1 MCYLDI
7 RPSGIFRSV
16 DWYLV
21 TDVSGILPIFKRQQ
35 RSDML
40 PWNVGSKLP
49 MYAEEKSQKSQDL
62 IYTAAEAGT
71 RIVRSLLFSI
81 EDSVFCATFVD

>member
-1 MCYLDI
+1 MCHLDI

-21 TDVSGILPIFKRQQ
+21 TDVSGILPIFQRQQ

-40 PWNVGSKLP
+40 PGNVGSKLP
-49 MYAEEKSQKSQDL
+49 MHAEEKFQRKKMSFTLRRRL
-62 IYTAAEAGT
+62 IPA
-71 RIVRSLLFSI
+71 
-81 EDSVFCATFVD
+81 